1 MISQS
6 IRSVNSK
13 LLQQML
19 KSAKN
24 APVGKVGQIDLD
36 CQFAVNHLASLYLEE
51 SVSYTGIAS
60 CRTCKNPPMTV
71 SIPII
76 RLSNSLKPDYGNLV
90 ESIENYLESWCHK
103 CQNEL
108 EIERVFNDFIYI
120 EVR

>member
-1 MISQS
+1 M
-6 IRSVNSK
+6 NSK

-76 RLSNSLKPDYGNLV
+76 RLSNSLKPETLWNPSKIIWKAGAINARTNWKL
-90 ESIENYLESWCHK
+90 
-103 CQNEL
+103 NEYSM
-108 EIERVFNDFIYI
+108 ISFIL
-120 EVR
+120 R